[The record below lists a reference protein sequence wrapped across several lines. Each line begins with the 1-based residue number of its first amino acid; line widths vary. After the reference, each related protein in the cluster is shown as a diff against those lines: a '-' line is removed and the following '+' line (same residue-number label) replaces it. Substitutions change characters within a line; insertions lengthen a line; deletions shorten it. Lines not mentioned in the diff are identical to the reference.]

1 MIALEKLLEQG
12 FEFRTSATY
21 PRHVITVK
29 YQFAAL
35 LEMTA
40 EGRIRQFSSAGLLLE
55 TGEIALLVERQGR
68 SAFVHK
74 SKEVAA
80 EPEKLE
86 SYQRFL
92 RELRGALEQQ

>member
-1 MIALEKLLEQG
+1 MHALEKLLEQG
-12 FEFRTSATY
+12 FEFRTSPTY

-35 LEMTA
+35 LEMTP
-40 EGRIRQFSSAGLLLE
+40 EGRVQQFSSAGLLLE

-68 SAFVHK
+68 ATFVYK
-74 SKEVAA
+74 AKEVEA

-86 SYQRFL
+86 NYQRFL
-92 RELRGALEQQ
+92 RELRVALEEQ

>member
-1 MIALEKLLEQG
+1 MNPLEKLLEQG
-12 FEFRTSATY
+12 FEFRTSPTY

-35 LEMTA
+35 LEMTP
-40 EGRIRQFSSAGLLLE
+40 EGRVQQFSSAGLLLD

-68 SAFVHK
+68 SAFVYK

-92 RELRGALEQQ
+92 RDLRAALDEQ

>member
-1 MIALEKLLEQG
+1 MNPLEKLLEQG

-35 LEMTA
+35 LEMTP
-40 EGRIRQFSSAGLLLE
+40 EGGIKQFSSAGLLLE

-68 SAFVHK
+68 AAFVYK
-74 SKEVAA
+74 SKEVPG
-80 EPEKLE
+80 EPEKVE
-86 SYQRFL
+86 NYQRFL
-92 RELRGALEQQ
+92 RELRAVLEQQ

>member
-1 MIALEKLLEQG
+1 MNPLEKLLEQG

-21 PRHVITVK
+21 PRHVIAVK

-35 LEMTA
+35 LEMVQD
-40 EGRIRQFSSAGLLLE
+40 GRIQQFSSAGLLLE

-68 SAFVHK
+68 AAFVYK
-74 SKEVAA
+74 AKEVEA

-92 RELRGALEQQ
+92 QELRAGLEQQ

>member
-1 MIALEKLLEQG
+1 MNPLEKLLEEG
-12 FEFRTSATY
+12 FEFRTSPTY

-35 LEMTA
+35 LEMTP
-40 EGRIRQFSSAGLLLE
+40 EGRIKQFSAAGLLLE

-68 SAFVHK
+68 AAFVYK

-86 SYQRFL
+86 NYQRFL
-92 RELRGALEQQ
+92 RELRAAVEQP

>member
-1 MIALEKLLEQG
+1 MNPLEKLLEQG
-12 FEFRTSATY
+12 FEFRTSETY

-35 LEMTA
+35 LEMTP
-40 EGRIRQFSSAGLLLE
+40 EGRVQQFSSAGLLLE

-68 SAFVHK
+68 AAFVYK
-74 SKEVAA
+74 AKEVVA

-86 SYQRFL
+86 DDQRFL
-92 RELRGALEQQ
+92 RELRAALEQQ